1 VTRRLLAALFAVVVA
16 AVASMVWAQPATAA
30 PPQCTVAEWQ
40 NPSQWHGC
48 GDRAK
53 AQIGE
58 TLGCV
63 GAPTPGS
70 PTAGLP
76 GNFTDRPESSM
87 RSGVSGRYSSY
98 GVGGYGLDT
107 YNMGCLGTLA
117 NPDLVFWSNA
127 AETEFMIAASIMGA
141 AHGLRER
148 AYDPGE
154 MWGWSD
160 GFIET
165 STHSIFNNVFG
176 RIGALTIVA
185 IGLFFLWR
193 AQKGDMG
200 EAMKMSLWA
209 IVVMAAATALFSWP
223 TQSVHAVDKIGVGSI
238 DLAHKVV
245 GQGPQSWDGP
255 ECRLSPGS
263 CVDHRTAA
271 VRSTDTAVDAVLYR
285 SWLRAVLGAAD
296 SPTAL
301 TYGPALYDAT
311 TMQWNEAARVAG
323 NPALRE
329 SLIDQKAQTFNAIAE
344 KIRTEDPEA
353 YEHLQGLHGSAR
365 FGNGLMAVGSALIFA
380 VFDMT
385 ASAIILFGF
394 GLIRLGVPLFPLLAT
409 FGMFWYASKPLR
421 RVANMVVA
429 ALFNIALFGFG
440 SAAYLAIA
448 STVFQS
454 SMPPW
459 VQNLIVGLTGAAAW
473 LLLRPIRHLTSTAT
487 GRSRGEPGFLARQIN
502 AGKEMYQNQQAAT
515 AAAGNAAD
523 GGGAAQVRPESAP
536 AQPPR
541 SNTRILAEA
550 VAPTVAT
557 AAGHPHVAA
566 AIKVATGLRNRAGR
580 AESTPPPASP
590 TSPAPA
596 PAPTSPAPA
605 MAAAGRPES
614 RS

>member
-1 VTRRLLAALFAVVVA
+1 LAALFAVVVA

-285 SWLRAVLGAAD
+285 PWLRAVLRAAD
-296 SPTAL
+296 SPTAP
-301 TYGPALYDAT
+301 T
-311 TMQWNEAARVAG
+311 
-323 NPALRE
+323 
-329 SLIDQKAQTFNAIAE
+329 
-344 KIRTEDPEA
+344 
-353 YEHLQGLHGSAR
+353 HGSAR